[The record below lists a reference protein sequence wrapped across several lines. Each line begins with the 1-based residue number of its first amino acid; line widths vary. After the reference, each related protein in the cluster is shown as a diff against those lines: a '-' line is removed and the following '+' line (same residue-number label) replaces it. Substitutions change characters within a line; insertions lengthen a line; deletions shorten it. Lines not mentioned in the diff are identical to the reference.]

1 MKTLKS
7 LLTKTFIFSIVLGIV
22 TAGLKYTG
30 IIPLIHN
37 QWYLI
42 ILFYFALTGYV
53 FYEILKSLQKEPRK
67 FVFAFLIMS
76 VLRMILFTVA
86 ILLYAF
92 VIQSDNVQNTVSF
105 ILTFTAY
112 YLLYTTW
119 EVIRMVSV
127 IKNRKSNPNN

>member
-1 MKTLKS
+1 MKALKS
-7 LLTKTFIFSIVLGIV
+7 LLTKTFIFSIVLGII

-30 IIPLIHN
+30 IIPFIHD
-37 QWYLI
+37 QWYFI

-67 FVFAFLIMS
+67 FVFAFLIIS
-76 VLRMILFTVA
+76 VSRMMLFTVA

-92 VIQSDNVQNTVSF
+92 VIQTDNVQNVVSF

-119 EVIRMVSV
+119 EVILMVAV
-127 IKNRKSNPNN
+127 IKNRKSNSNN